1 MDFGTT
7 ALFLGFVILNTV
19 FSYNAGK
26 KEGIFM
32 GMISI
37 TQFYKNRNALKDKQ
51 SILGFEKWPEITQ
64 AMFLDPNPNN
74 FED

>member
-1 MDFGTT
+1 MDYQSL
-7 ALFLGFVILNTV
+7 LFIGFVALNTV
-19 FSYNAGK
+19 FSYKAGK
-26 KEGIFM
+26 NEGLFQ

-37 TQFYKNRNALKDKQ
+37 TQFYKDKSALKDKQ

>member
-1 MDFGTT
+1 MDFATA
-7 ALFLGFVILNTV
+7 ALFIGFVVLNTV

-26 KEGIFM
+26 KEGIFT

-37 TQFYKNRNALKDKQ
+37 TQFYKKKSALKDKQ
-51 SILGFEKWPEITQ
+51 SILGFDAWPEPIK
-64 AMFLDPNPNN
+64 AAFLDPSFDN

>member
-1 MDFGTT
+1 MDFATA
-7 ALFLGFVILNTV
+7 ALFIGFVVLNTV

-26 KEGIFM
+26 KEGIFT

-37 TQFYKNRNALKDKQ
+37 TQFYKKKSALKDKQ
-51 SILGFEKWPEITQ
+51 SILGFDAWPEPIKAT
-64 AMFLDPNPNN
+64 FLNPSFDN

>member
-1 MDFGTT
+1 MEFGTA
-7 ALFLGFVILNTV
+7 ALFIGFVVLNTV

-26 KEGIFM
+26 KEGIFT

-37 TQFYKNRNALKDKQ
+37 TQFYKKKSALKDKQ
-51 SILGFEKWPEITQ
+51 SILGFENWPVEIQ
-64 AMFLDPNPNN
+64 ACFMNPNPEN

>member
-1 MDFGTT
+1 MDFATA
-7 ALFLGFVILNTV
+7 ALFIGFVVLNTV

-26 KEGIFM
+26 KEGIFT

-37 TQFYKNRNALKDKQ
+37 TQFYKKKSALKDKQ
-51 SILGFEKWPEITQ
+51 SILGFDAWPEPIKV
-64 AMFLDPNPNN
+64 AFLNPSFDN

>member
-1 MDFGTT
+1 MDFWTA
-7 ALFLGFVILNTV
+7 ALFIGFVILNTV

-26 KEGIFM
+26 KSGIFA

-37 TQFYKNRNALKDKQ
+37 TQFYKKRNALKDKQ
-51 SILGFEKWPEITQ
+51 SILGFETWPEITQ
-64 AMFLDPNPNN
+64 AVFLDPNPEN